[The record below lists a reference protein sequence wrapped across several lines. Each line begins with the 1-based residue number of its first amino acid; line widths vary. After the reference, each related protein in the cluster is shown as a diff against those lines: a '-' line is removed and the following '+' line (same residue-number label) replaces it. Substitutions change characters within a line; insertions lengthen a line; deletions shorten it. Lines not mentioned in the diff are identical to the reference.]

1 MSSQF
6 LLGTDI
12 GTQGTKTVIVNPNG
26 QIIAS
31 AFSEYDVIK
40 PKPNWVEQWPEV
52 WVKATL
58 ETIKKTIEK
67 SKVKPGEIAGI
78 ALSGLY
84 GGSGIPVDKEMVP
97 IRPCLIWMDRRA
109 TEEVQWV
116 KDNVDKDKIFSI
128 TGNYVD
134 SYYGFTKMMW
144 IRNNEPDNWRRIFQF
159 ITPKDYVIYKLTGEN
174 ITDLSSAGNIGGIF
188 DIKKKCWSEEM
199 CSILGIPISMLPGQ
213 IVKSADIVGKITKEV
228 SQLCGLL
235 EGTPVVA
242 GGIDAPVA
250 SLSAGV
256 LEEKSHV
263 AMVGTSICWGVVH
276 KGQHLSP
283 KLVSF
288 PYVAYDDEMIYT
300 FGGAATAGGIVR
312 WFRDQ
317 FGEREMAAEKE
328 LPISAYQLMDKE
340 AAKISPGS
348 DGLLLLPYFMGERS
362 PIWDPDA
369 KGTIIGLTL
378 YHSRMHLYR
387 AILEGVAYSL
397 RHNIEAGLESGLEL
411 TEEGIMVGG
420 ATKSPL
426 WLKIFSD
433 VTGFPIKTL
442 KQDVEAPYGD
452 ALLAGVGTGVL
463 SSYQKIK
470 DWVQFNTPVYP
481 DEKVKK
487 VYDQYFIEYQKAY
500 EALKDI
506 MKRLGKMKM

>member
-12 GTQGTKTVIVNPNG
+12 GTQGTKTVMVNPDG
-26 QIIAS
+26 QIISS
-31 AFSEYDVIK
+31 AFSEYDVLK
-40 PKPNWVEQWPEV
+40 PKPTWAEQWPDV
-52 WVKATL
+52 WVKATF
-58 ETIKKTIEK
+58 ETISKTLEK
-67 SKVKPGEIAGI
+67 SRVKPAGIAGI

-84 GGSGIPVDKEMVP
+84 GGSGIPVNEAIEP

-116 KDNVDKDKIFSI
+116 KDNVDKNKIFNI

-144 IRNNEPDNWRRIFQF
+144 IRNNEPDNWKKIFQF

-174 ITDLSSAGNIGGIF
+174 IIDFSSAGNIGGIF
-188 DIKKKCWSEEM
+188 DIKKRIWSEEM
-199 CSILGIPISMLPGQ
+199 CNILGIPKSMLPQQ
-213 IVKSADIVGKITKEV
+213 IVKSADIIGKV
-228 SQLCGLL
+228 SRGASQLCGLL
-235 EGTPVVA
+235 EGTPVIA

-263 AMVGTSICWGVVH
+263 AMAGTSICWGVVH

-317 FGEREMAAEKE
+317 FGEKEMSAEKE
-328 LPISAYQLMDKE
+328 LNISAYQLMDKE
-340 AAKISPGS
+340 AEKITPGS
-348 DGLLLLPYFMGERS
+348 EGLLLLPYFMGERS

-378 YHSRMHLYR
+378 YHTRNHIYR
-387 AILEGVAYSL
+387 AILEGVALSL

-411 TEEGIMVGG
+411 AEDCIMVGG

-426 WLKIFSD
+426 WLKMFSD

-463 SSYQKIK
+463 NSYQKIK
-470 DWVQFNTPVYP
+470 DWVQFNNLIYP

-487 VYDQYFIEYQKAY
+487 IYDQYFVEYKKAY
-500 EALKDI
+500 EVLKDT
-506 MKRLGKMKM
+506 MKRLSRI

>member
-1 MSSQF
+1 MSKQY

-12 GTQGTKTVIVNPNG
+12 GTQGTKTVIVHPNG
-26 QIIAS
+26 QIITS

-40 PKPNWVEQWPEV
+40 LKPTWAEQWPEV
-52 WVKATL
+52 WVQATL
-58 ETIKKTIEK
+58 ETIKKAIEK
-67 SKVKPGEIAGI
+67 SGIKPAEVAGI

-84 GGSGIPVDKEMVP
+84 GGSGIPVDQTMKP
-97 IRPCLIWMDRRA
+97 LRPCLIWMDRRA

-116 KDNVDKDKIFSI
+116 KDNVDKNKIFSI

-144 IRNNEPDNWRRIFQF
+144 IKNNEPEIWQKTFQF

-174 ITDLSSAGNIGGIF
+174 IIDLSSAGNIGGIF
-188 DIKKKCWSEEM
+188 DINKRTWSEEM
-199 CSILGIPISMLPGQ
+199 SEILGISLSKLPQQ
-213 IVKSADIVGKITKEV
+213 IVKSADIVGKITPEA
-228 SQLCGLL
+228 SRLCGLL
-235 EGTPVVA
+235 AGTPVVA

-263 AMVGTSICWGVVH
+263 AMAGTSICWGVVH

-288 PYVAYDDEMIYT
+288 PYVAYDEEMIYT

-317 FGEREMAAEKE
+317 FGEKELAAEKE
-328 LPISAYQLMDKE
+328 LKISAYRLLDQE
-340 AAKISPGS
+340 AEKISPGS
-348 DGLLLLPYFMGERS
+348 EGLLLLPYFMGERS

-378 YHSRMHLYR
+378 YHNRKHLYR

-397 RHNIEAGLESGLEL
+397 RHNIEAGLESGLKL
-411 TEEGIMVGG
+411 AKDCIMVGG

-426 WLKIFSD
+426 WIKIFSD

-452 ALLAGVGTGVL
+452 ALLAGVGTGAID
-463 SSYQKIK
+463 SYQKIK

-481 DEKVKK
+481 DKRVKK
-487 VYDQYFIEYQKAY
+487 IYDQYFVEYIQAY
-500 EALKDI
+500 ELLKDM
-506 MKRLGKMKM
+506 MKRLGRIK